1 MSGSTTSPGNASSPP
16 FDPVPEREE
25 TPLAEEIRSRP
36 FVLAFFAIAVGMSCA
51 FAWWHAV
58 FLIAVMTWLR
68 DRRSLLILG
77 IVGVVGI
84 LLRPEPPVLIRES
97 RPFQGQ
103 LEVISM
109 PAPSPLGYQML
120 TSGSDGRYVLRC
132 GSDEDISFGDVVYIQ
147 GLMQPVKEY
156 EEPAHGARAV
166 IQMVGK
172 PVHLKQGLFL
182 WRWGRGMRESFDGFV
197 SRAFSE
203 KDAGLL
209 NALCFSTTADLEP
222 ELRANLRRS
231 GLSHVVAASGMHVWI
246 AAVAVFW
253 LLMRLPIDRRW
264 QLFLLMFVLIVYAG
278 AAGLRA
284 SIVRAIIMAAIALT
298 AWLFKREPDGLSA
311 VSAAGSASLLVDP
324 ETLLDIG
331 FLLSYSAVLGM
342 VLFMRAPDEKAKGWR
357 MAWPFLKANIETSL
371 VAGLATLP
379 VIAYV
384 FGEIP
389 TAGLLANLLVVP
401 LVLIGTVGALAG
413 WLVGFVIPGLG
424 VWIIQCTG
432 LPFVRW
438 MEYVANTLGRSEYAV
453 VPIPWFSAYWIVVL
467 WAVAFAIWRSKIREA

>member
-1 MSGSTTSPGNASSPP
+1 MSGSTTSPGSASSPP
-16 FDPVPEREE
+16 FDPVLEREE
-25 TPLAEEIRSRP
+25 TPLVEEIRSRP

-51 FAWWHAV
+51 FAWWHVA
-58 FLIAVMTWLR
+58 FLVAAAAWLR
-68 DRRSLLILG
+68 DRRSLIIIGFFGL
-77 IVGVVGI
+77 VGI
-84 LLRPEPPVLIRES
+84 FLRPTPPDLIRET
-97 RPFQGQ
+97 RPYKGQ

-132 GSDEDISFGDVVYIQ
+132 GAHVDISFGDVVYVQ
-147 GLMQPVKEY
+147 GMMQPVKEY

-172 PVHLKQGLFL
+172 PVKLKQGLLL
-182 WRWGRGMRESFDGFV
+182 WRWGRSMRESFDGFV
-197 SRAFSE
+197 SKAFSE

-222 ELRANLRRS
+222 ELRSNLRRS

-246 AAVAVFW
+246 AAAAMFW

-298 AWLFKREPDGLSA
+298 AWLFRREPDGLSA
-311 VSAAGSASLLVDP
+311 ISAAGSANLLVDP
-324 ETLLDIG
+324 ETLMDLG

-342 VLFMRAPDEKAKGWR
+342 VLFLKAPEERIVWWR
-357 MAWPFLKANIETSL
+357 MPWPYLKSCFQTSL
-371 VAGLATLP
+371 VAGLATMP

-384 FGEIP
+384 FGEVP

-401 LVLIGTVGALAG
+401 LVIIGTIGALGGWLIGLI
-413 WLVGFVIPGLG
+413 IPSLG
-424 VWIIQCTG
+424 VLIIQCTG
-432 LPFVRW
+432 LPFIWW
-438 MEYVANTLGRSEYAV
+438 MEWVANTFGRSDYAV
-453 VPIPWFSAYWIVVL
+453 LPTPWFSAYWVVVL
-467 WAVAFAIWRSKIREA
+467 WVVAIALWRSKTREA